1 MSLIYASLN
10 SGSNGNCYYIGNA
23 NEAVLIDVGLSCR
36 EIEKRFS
43 RSRLDIQKVKAIF
56 ISHEH
61 SDHIKGVEVLSRK
74 YRLPVYITAKT
85 KENSRLYLEK
95 DLYFNFKA
103 YQNIQVGELSVTP
116 FPKLHDAVDP
126 HSFVVSSSH
135 FNIGVFTDIGSSCE
149 HVVSNFKK
157 CQVVFLE
164 SNYDDIMLDAGMY
177 PYYLKQRIKS
187 DSGHLSNSQAYEL
200 FENHKTNS
208 TKHILLSHLS
218 KDNNSPEK
226 AIGYFKNK
234 AGETHIEV
242 ASRYQESRVYEISY
256 DINTNLKLSA
266 LHTSNQFHL
275 FEY

>member
-95 DLYFNFKA
+95 DLHFNFKA

-116 FPKLHDAVDP
+116 FPKLHDAIDP
-126 HSFVVSSSH
+126 HSFVVSSNH

-177 PYYLKQRIKS
+177 PYYLK
-187 DSGHLSNSQAYEL
+187 
-200 FENHKTNS
+200 
-208 TKHILLSHLS
+208 
-218 KDNNSPEK
+218 
-226 AIGYFKNK
+226 
-234 AGETHIEV
+234 
-242 ASRYQESRVYEISY
+242 
-256 DINTNLKLSA
+256 
-266 LHTSNQFHL
+266 
-275 FEY
+275 